1 MKILTIILALVI
13 STLGPP
19 IFGGTEVSAGS
30 VVMKILVV
38 NPSKT
43 EAQTVSLKVSLP
55 KEVSPKDII
64 DLGDLTLNYDADTGT
79 YSVHAE
85 VPLGPGESVDKFVR
99 MNDIWQRSEE
109 DLTRLENEAMAAAKK
124 LEGTE
129 FEERGL
135 ALVHEVRKKIE
146 DILRKQENSAR
157 NPEEKI
163 RAYRA
168 GADTVDSI
176 KENLTDLTDL
186 KLEASM
192 RDMGM
197 GPLAKEEGKD
207 DGAGKKDEGQGKDD
221 KGKELKSAG
230 SRIPIGENP
239 DGAPLGRSISMTT
252 AWRIIFGIIIFLA
265 IVSGVF
271 YMFWHRLLGI
281 NVEQE
286 VHGEPLPT
294 GVEQAEGSG
303 KPMGGSQPE

>member
-1 MKILTIILALVI
+1 MKTLAIIISLII
-13 STLGPP
+13 STLASPF
-19 IFGGTEVSAGS
+19 IGGIEVSAE
-30 VVMKILVV
+30 VVMRIVVV

-43 EAQTVSLKVSLP
+43 EAQTVPLNVYLP

-64 DLGDLTLNYDADTGT
+64 DMGDLSLSYDADTGM
-79 YSVHAE
+79 YSVRAE
-85 VPLGPGESVDKFVR
+85 VMLGPGESVNKFVR
-99 MNDIWQRSEE
+99 IKDIWQRSEE
-109 DLTRLENEAMAAAKK
+109 ELAALENEAKEAAKK

-146 DILRKQENSAR
+146 DILKKQEETTR
-157 NPEEKI
+157 NTEERI

-168 GADTVDSI
+168 GADTIDSI
-176 KENLTDLTDL
+176 KEDLTDLTDL
-186 KLEASM
+186 KLEASLG
-192 RDMGM
+192 DMGM
-197 GPLAKEEGKD
+197 GPLAKKEGKD
-207 DGAGKKDEGQGKDD
+207 DGAGKKDEGKGKDG

-230 SRIPIGENP
+230 SRIPIGDDP

-286 VHGEPLPT
+286 VHGEPLST
-294 GVEQAEGSG
+294 EVEQADGSG
-303 KPMGGSQPE
+303 SPLGESQLK

>member
-19 IFGGTEVSAGS
+19 FFGGTEVSAGS

-43 EAQTVSLKVSLP
+43 EAQTVPLKVSLP

-64 DLGDLTLNYDADTGT
+64 DLGDLTLNYDADTGM

-85 VPLGPGESVDKFVR
+85 IPLGPGESVSKFVR

-109 DLTRLENEAMAAAKK
+109 ELTKLENEAREAAKK
-124 LEGTE
+124 LAGTE

-146 DILRKQENSAR
+146 DILKKQEDTAR
-157 NPEEKI
+157 NPGEKI

-168 GADTVDSI
+168 GSDTIDSI
-176 KENLTDLTDL
+176 KEDLTDLTDL

-192 RDMGM
+192 GGMGM
-197 GPLAKEEGKD
+197 GPLAKEEGK
-207 DGAGKKDEGQGKDD
+207 KDEGEGKED
-221 KGKELKSAG
+221 KAKELKSAG

-271 YMFWHRLLGI
+271 FMFWHRLLGI

-286 VHGEPLPT
+286 VHGEPLST
-294 GVEQAEGSG
+294 EFQKAEGSG
-303 KPMGGSQPE
+303 NPMGGSRPE